1 MLRRAVVRVLV
12 LRRRY
17 DNLVDKFEVSVD
29 PLERLLRLMINN

>member
-1 MLRRAVVRVLV
+1 MLRRAVVRVFV

-17 DNLVDKFEVSVD
+17 DNLVDKFEVRVD